1 MIDIVA
7 KRYKI
12 KAVIGQGGMADVYLA
27 FDQIL
32 NREVAIKVLR
42 DKLAEDPVTLVRFQR
57 EASAASKLSHPN
69 VVDIYD
75 VGESEGYHYIVMEYV
90 RGRTLKQ
97 LISQRGALDYHE
109 AIGIMHQLTSAIV
122 TAHAHHIIHR
132 DIKPQNV
139 LVKDDGTVKIT
150 DFGIA
155 IANDAVQ
162 LTYYNTV
169 MGSAH
174 YLAPETAQGKEPNG
188 QIDIYSL
195 GIVFYELLTG
205 DVPFRGSTPTEIAIK
220 HLREPMPYPRL
231 FNPSIPQSV
240 ENIVLKATA
249 KDVEERYERADEML
263 YDLEHCL
270 ETAYRNMPRLVLKHP
285 TMDII
290 EVEDGHV
297 KVQKKAARKPEVRK
311 KKRHEWI
318 TVGMWTAGLAIVCVL
333 AVAIG
338 TVTGA
343 IRFSGFLG
351 YETMPEIVG
360 MTEQE
365 ARDALTQAH
374 FSLEN
379 VRFENA
385 LSDTVEQGRVIRA
398 SEKEGSVILSDS
410 PIDVVVSKGLGFLV
424 QDYTGL
430 ELASVQQELAAQNVH
445 LDVQIEYQGEP
456 NTNPGVILKQSLL
469 EPGDRIDP
477 DANVP
482 IHFVVSQYPTITIP
496 STLIGMDVEEAKD
509 YLNSQGIAVLTRKV
523 SGSTLNKVTSTSP
536 PAGSEYTQEGTDSV
550 VTLYY

>member
-150 DFGIA
+150 DFGLA

-496 STLIGMDVEEAKD
+496 STLIGMNVEEAKD

>member
-75 VGESEGYHYIVMEYV
+75 VGESEGCHYIVMEYV